1 MSISR
6 GVAFFYYFVIYCATN
21 HGIWCSEY
29 FTPLDKIQ
37 KSPVYQAR
45 SLWND
50 LPVEMRM
57 MHTMEG
63 FKEKCRKKLEDEY
76 IHKEMVRLAAGIH
89 V

>member
-1 MSISR
+1 MGDIPIPPPPQR
-6 GVAFFYYFVIYCATN
+6 PTRANQGTLLP
-21 HGIWCSEY
+21 EY

-37 KSPVYQAR
+37 KSPVFQAR

-76 IHKEMVRLAAGIH
+76 IHKEMVGLAAGIH